1 MRLQEGRKE
10 GDALPPPRRPC
21 AGHYG
26 ISPRGGMPGRTR
38 TEGGLRSCGLNP
50 GAPTP
55 ACETH
60 RGGRKGWRECRQ
72 IRAGAR
78 TALGLRAGGETPAR
92 AWAPHTGLWLRTRAL
107 DVPHAVREPRCG
119 CVRREARRAGAR
131 RPRCMVRTE
140 RRLLA
145 NAAAGK
151 GGGASGRPPGSP
163 CHRCGSV
170 GDRGLSVCLP
180 EFDGKPKKVQVGLK
194 YRPPGCSH
202 VAPVPVNAGSPCW
215 ISVI

>member
-1 MRLQEGRKE
+1 
-10 GDALPPPRRPC
+10 
-21 AGHYG
+21 
-26 ISPRGGMPGRTR
+26 MPGRTR

-170 GDRGLSVCLP
+170 GEPRSLCLP
-180 EFDGKPKKVQVGLK
+180 SGIRWKAEKGASWPQVPPSGVQPRRASTRECWTSGSQALLTDIHTARHWSNTHGGAVDDGTHP
-194 YRPPGCSH
+194 
-202 VAPVPVNAGSPCW
+202 N
-215 ISVI
+215 